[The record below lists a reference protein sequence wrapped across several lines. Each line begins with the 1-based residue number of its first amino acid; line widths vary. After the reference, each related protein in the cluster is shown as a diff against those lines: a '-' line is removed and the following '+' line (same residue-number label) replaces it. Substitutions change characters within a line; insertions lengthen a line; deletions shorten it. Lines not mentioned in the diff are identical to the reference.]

1 MSDYRFVLMAYP
13 AIHRRKYRSEMTD
26 VANELTAD
34 RWSLKQSSSFLAG
47 GVRIRTRRATG
58 GSSREAWASGARV
71 GLLVWLVTI
80 SAYGFAATVFPSV
93 YPFGSSILAR
103 LLPLAAIL
111 AMMVSTRW
119 WVALFVTAIW
129 VLPLWGYA
137 TNPVIQRAS
146 FLLTALPLSGAVG
159 LAWWLAVATD
169 GRRAVS
175 PTVGISFVVAATIA
189 SPVVAA
195 SVGLDW
201 LLVLVLAA
209 LVAAGLVASIADP
222 RVAAT
227 GAVYA
232 ALFLPLGA
240 VSGVNSDMWAF
251 FIVFGIALVVATA
264 ASQKGMKHLTG
275 I

>member
-13 AIHRRKYRSEMTD
+13 PIHRRKYRSEMTD
-26 VANELTAD
+26 VANELTAE

-47 GVRIRTRRATG
+47 GLRIRTRRATG

-80 SAYGFAATVFPSV
+80 SAYGFAATVFPWD
-93 YPFGSSILAR
+93 PFGSSMLAR

-129 VLPLWGYA
+129 ALPLWVYA

-146 FLLTALPLSGAVG
+146 FVETALPLSGAVG
-159 LAWWLAVATD
+159 LAWLLAVTTD

-175 PTVGISFVVAATIA
+175 PAVGISLVVAATIA

-195 SVGLDW
+195 SVGLEW
-201 LLVLVLAA
+201 LLALVLAA
-209 LVAAGLVASIADP
+209 LVASGLVASSADP
-222 RVAAT
+222 RIAAT

-232 ALFLPLGA
+232 ALFLPLGV

-251 FIVFGIALVVATA
+251 FFVFGIALAVAVA
-264 ASQKGMKHLTG
+264 ASQIGMKRLTN